1 LERTA
6 ADVPTTVNVHPA
18 RRRNLVLLSLAFASF
33 GTIWGAQQ
41 AVFAELQR
49 DYGFDEST
57 LGLLLLL
64 PPLIGVPVALAASR
78 ILTRIGP
85 ATLLGCGAVVVTVGQ
100 LTLALGDG
108 RAAPW
113 VAMLILGAGA
123 ACVDVGVL
131 TSGSRVQSGGGPPVL
146 GRIQSVFFVGLVA
159 GGGIGVAIVG
169 LGLSYRVSFVITAL
183 LLLAACASAVRWLD
197 LPPARVTDEGHLSL
211 RAVLAIAGVPVL
223 ITLAFGGFFLE
234 GAVTSFAAVLLRTE
248 LESAAVVASTA
259 AFVVTAG
266 LAVGAYAA
274 DAMTARIGARRTM
287 AVGAAIA
294 TVGVAAAATATVSG
308 LGIASIGFGGIGP
321 AALTLTAPIDHEH
334 GGGVLPTVTALSYLA
349 FLFGPVVVGQLGQLF
364 GLRVAF
370 GVVAAM
376 AAALAVVSLVALRP
390 RTVPA

>member
-1 LERTA
+1 M
-6 ADVPTTVNVHPA
+6 NVHPA
-18 RRRNLVLLSLAFASF
+18 RRRNLLLLSLAFASF

-64 PPLIGVPVALAASR
+64 PPLIGVPVALTASR

-85 ATLLGCGAVVVTVGQ
+85 PTLLGCGAVVVTVGQ
-100 LTLALGDG
+100 LTLALADG

-113 VAMLILGAGA
+113 IAMAILGAGA

-159 GGGIGVAIVG
+159 GGGIGVAVVG

-183 LLLAACASAVRWLD
+183 LLLSACAAAVRLLD
-197 LPPARVTDEGHLSL
+197 LPPAKVTDDGHLSV

-259 AFVVTAG
+259 AFIVTAG

-274 DAMTARIGARRTM
+274 DSMTARIGARRTM
-287 AVGAAIA
+287 AVGATIA
-294 TVGVAAAATATVSG
+294 TIGVAAAATATVPATAVAG
-308 LGIASIGFGGIGP
+308 LGIASVGFGGIGP

-390 RTVPA
+390 RTVSA

>member
-1 LERTA
+1 V
-6 ADVPTTVNVHPA
+6 DVHPA
-18 RRRNLVLLSLAFASF
+18 RRRNLVLLSLTFAAF

-64 PPLIGVPVALAASR
+64 PPLIGVPVALTASR
-78 ILTRIGP
+78 ILARTGP
-85 ATLLGCGAVVVTVGQ
+85 ATLLGCGAVLATVGQ

-113 VAMLILGAGA
+113 IAMAILGAGA

-159 GGGIGVAIVG
+159 GGGIGVAVVG

-183 LLLAACASAVRWLD
+183 LLLTACTAAVRLLD
-197 LPPARVTDEGHLSL
+197 LPPAKVTDGGHLSL

-223 ITLAFGGFFLE
+223 IALAFGGFFLE
-234 GAVTSFAAVLLRTE
+234 GAVTSFAAVLLRSE
-248 LESAAVVASTA
+248 LEAAAVVASTA

-287 AVGAAIA
+287 AVGATIA
-294 TVGVAAAATATVSG
+294 TIGVAAAATATVSG
-308 LGIASIGFGGIGP
+308 TAVAGLGIASVGFGGIGP

-376 AAALAVVSLVALRP
+376 AAALAVVSVVALRP
-390 RTVPA
+390 SAVAS